1 MDGVRRVINPDGKEL
16 PRNPLLKFQ
25 RAVCNFEQRD
35 CSLFVLPVS
44 PNAPGELVLFRSEA
58 EGGGHPQLSP
68 EAGRLLHPF
77 PNYRY
82 GFAFRVFRCGECA
95 SRRLPSAITTLGTV
109 SKPES
114 LANARVPSF
123 LRERARQRR
132 LVVGVHNADSVFC
145 RPRFCPGAA
154 NE

>member
-1 MDGVRRVINPDGKEL
+1 MIKPEGRKL
-16 PRNPLLKFQ
+16 PRNPVLKTQ
-25 RAVCNFEQRD
+25 GTACNSEQTD
-35 CSLFVLPVS
+35 CSLLVLPV
-44 PNAPGELVLFRSEA
+44 PLNAPGELAFVRSEA
-58 EGGGHPQLSP
+58 EGGGQPQLSP

-77 PNYRY
+77 ANYRY

-95 SRRLPSAITTLGTV
+95 SRRLAFAITTLGTV

-114 LANARVPSF
+114 LANARVQSF